1 MLCERCGEREA
12 NVRFTEVINGET
24 TEHNLCMQCA
34 QSMDFGASPYAA
46 LFDGESQLGRLISGL
61 LGFQGSAGRRNQESR
76 LDNVVCPVCHTT
88 YADFVKTTRFGCA
101 DCYEV
106 FKLLMGDQIRTLQG
120 SDTHTGKK
128 PMRSRYRMPEK
139 TEDGMGEG
147 ADPAAASSAAEDGGR
162 DGDRASAAGLS
173 IEEKIAVLEAQLQ
186 EALREEE
193 YEQAAYFRDEIR
205 ALRGRSGGE
214 IHG

>member
-61 LGFQGSAGRRNQESR
+61 LGFQAPGSRKSRESR
-76 LDNVVCPVCHTT
+76 LDNVVCPVCHTS
-88 YADFVKTTRFGCA
+88 YADFVNTTRFGCA

-139 TEDGMGEG
+139 TEEGMGEG
-147 ADPAAASSAAEDGGR
+147 ADPAAARSGQATEGKTEDGDFG
-162 DGDRASAAGLS
+162 AGLS
-173 IEEKIAVLEAQLQ
+173 VEERIAVLDAQLK

-193 YEQAAYFRDEIR
+193 YEQAAYFRDQIR
-205 ALRGRSGGE
+205 ALRGQNGG
-214 IHG
+214 GLNG